1 MIDFQPRYVTFDLY
15 GTLTAFGMSALTR
28 ELFSDRIPIGQ
39 MEDFVKDFA
48 GYRIDEVLGAY
59 KPYRQVIKDSLGRTA
74 ARWGVDYRDSD
85 GLKFPFRLR
94 RAIGTDTIE
103 ETTFDRFKL
112 NSKIDPKKFEAIK

>member
-59 KPYRQVIKDSLGRTA
+59 KPYRQVIKDSKETLTQAIERGKEA
-74 ARWGVDYRDSD
+74 YQQAR
-85 GLKFPFRLR
+85 
-94 RAIGTDTIE
+94 
-103 ETTFDRFKL
+103 ET
-112 NSKIDPKKFEAIK
+112 S